1 MRTVPVSCGALAG
14 VKGVRPGAVIRYSR
28 SFSLSPDHHRKLH
41 AIQGRIARATLG
53 STGFHIS
60 RRFESTVRYVPRDA
74 PRPRST
80 EWNDPTNKRVQF
92 QFPDSL
98 CSKVS
103 EEVKHA
109 LNTNHPV
116 VALESTIYTHGF
128 PYPQNV
134 ALALGLEEIVRRHGA
149 VPATIGILKG
159 VARIG
164 LTKEEI
170 TLLASTAGK
179 PETMKV
185 SRRDLPYILGMGMSA
200 KKLNGGTT
208 VSGTMMLAHRAG
220 IKVFGTGGLGGVHR
234 GGEDSMDISADLTE
248 LGRTPIAVVSSG
260 CKSFLDIPRTLEFL
274 ETQGATVCT
283 FADGRKGD
291 IDFPAFYTRD
301 SGIKSHGVVHNP
313 REAASMIY
321 AQELLGNWRTGHS
334 SMHSGLLFANP
345 IPVEFSIPKAE
356 IDIAINQAVK
366 EAAEQGF
373 HGHANTPFILARIK
387 DLTKGNSLPANKALI
402 ESNVAMAAR
411 IAVEL
416 AALKDAKGKLPRLK
430 ADPQNRIN
438 ASEKEQ
444 FYGGF
449 ANLPSDQR
457 QIKPLEDS
465 SVRPWSSGFQGAAA
479 SLQQVDPITNHSI
492 YVLGSVA
499 VDLSCDYTP
508 LEEAGIPSVSG
519 SPQLHTS
526 NIAKIVP
533 SIGGVGHN
541 VALAA
546 HRASGDSSVQL
557 RSFVA
562 DDLAGNTIISALGEE
577 GLDTSGIETLP
588 SKVSNAQATSHR
600 TAQYVAVNDIKKD
613 LVLAM
618 ADMSI
623 FANVSPNSL
632 MKMSS
637 SPNLKWT
644 VVDANWNKTN
654 IRSLLAYY
662 HSMNAKVAFEPVSVA
677 KSAGIFELDNVG
689 TNNALKPFPENV
701 LDLATPNQHEL
712 AAMHAAAKKHEYF
725 ESEAWWK
732 AIDALGIPSSGA
744 RDRFV
749 SITNHKLTDEGIPIQ
764 AIQLL
769 PFIPTI
775 LTKLGAEG
783 VLMTELLKPNDPRL
797 TDSKSAPYILSRC
810 ANGSTEIGGVYMRL
824 FPAIE
829 VVEDVVSVNGVGDTF
844 LGVLVAGLARDLKLD
859 ERLINIAQKGAVM
872 TLRSKESVSPQL
884 GELRAELDLL
894 AQS

>member
-1 MRTVPVSCGALAG
+1 MWWRCRSERGSSMFSEGNSKELQAVPPTTQRAAYD
-14 VKGVRPGAVIRYSR
+14 IRS
-28 SFSLSPDHHRKLH
+28 
-41 AIQGRIARATLG
+41 
-53 STGFHIS
+53 
-60 RRFESTVRYVPRDA
+60 ESTLRITDDTTVLPIRKIRTGQGLNNQNANGATDGKKL
-74 PRPRST
+74 
-80 EWNDPTNKRVQF
+80 EFN
-92 QFPDSL
+92 FPDSI

-103 EEVKHA
+103 DEVKYA
-109 LNTNHPV
+109 LINNRPV

-128 PYPQNV
+128 PYPANV
-134 ALALGLEEIVRRHGA
+134 ALALGLEEIVRRNGA
-149 VPATIGILKG
+149 VPATIGILHG

-164 LTKEEI
+164 LNNDEI
-170 TLLASTAGK
+170 TELASSSGK

-185 SRRDLPYILGMGMSA
+185 SRRDLPYILGMGLSG
-200 KKLNGGTT
+200 KKINGGTT
-208 VSGTMMLAHRAG
+208 VSGTMILAERAG

-248 LGRTPIAVVSSG
+248 LGRTPVAVVSSG

-301 SGIKSHGVVHNP
+301 SGIKSHGIVQNP

-321 AQELLGNWRTGHS
+321 AQEILGNFRSGHS
-334 SMHSGLLFANP
+334 GMHSGLLFANP

-411 IAVEL
+411 VAVEL
-416 AALKDAKGKLPRLK
+416 AAFRSSSGKLPRLRK
-430 ADPQNRIN
+430 DPQNRVN
-438 ASEKEQ
+438 LSENKEY
-444 FYGGF
+444 FGG
-449 ANLPSDQR
+449 
-457 QIKPLEDS
+457 
-465 SVRPWSSGFQGAAA
+465 V
-479 SLQQVDPITNHSI
+479 SLQHQNQAVDHSV

-499 VDLSCDYTP
+499 VDLSCDYAP
-508 LEEAGIPSVSG
+508 LEEEGVQVSSA
-519 SPQLHTS
+519 SPQFQTS
-526 NIAKIVP
+526 NIAQIVP

-546 HRASGDSSVQL
+546 HRVGGNTCVQL
-557 RSFVA
+557 RSLIA
-562 DDLAGNTIISALGEE
+562 DDLAGTTVMSALAEE
-577 GLDTSGIETLP
+577 SLDTSCIQTLP
-588 SKVSNAQATSHR
+588 SKYR
-600 TAQYVAVNDIKKD
+600 TAQYVAVNDTKKD

-623 FANVSPNSL
+623 FATATPNNLIRMKRSPD
-632 MKMSS
+632 
-637 SPNLKWT
+637 LKWV
-644 VVDANWNKTN
+644 VVDANWSKSH
-654 IRSLLAYY
+654 IRGLINYSSRDLK
-662 HSMNAKVAFEPVSVA
+662 AKVAFEPVSVA
-677 KSAGIFELDNVG
+677 KSAGIFEPHPSSTADN
-689 TNNALKPFPENV
+689 LKPFPHNT

-725 ESEAWWK
+725 ESQEWWQ

-749 SITNHKLTDEGIPIQ
+749 SITNQKLTVEGIPVQ

-775 LTKLGAEG
+775 LTKLGADG
-783 VLMTELLKPNDPRL
+783 VLMTELLKPDDPRL
-797 TDSKSAPYILSRC
+797 TDSASAPYILSRC
-810 ANGSTEIGGVYMRL
+810 ANGSTDIGGVYMRL

-844 LGVLVAGLARDLKLD
+844 LGVLVAGLAKGLKLD
-859 ERLINIAQKGAVM
+859 ETLINIAQKGAVM

-884 GELRAELDLL
+884 GDLKEELDLL
-894 AQS
+894 AQYSLGN